1 METCAYTRER
11 KVDRREKKMA
21 KSEMER
27 RTREKKTRYTCL
39 KERRDTHSTVTKHPS
54 FGRAQKR
61 IEGTKPM
68 VEEKKRGGNTGTRF
82 GAQMIAKKEE
92 REEPNETSASV
103 CVYVRIKDFSLSS
116 SVSFFP
122 ALSFPKFP
130 TIVCTY
136 RREY

>member
-11 KVDRREKKMA
+11 KVERKREDSK
-21 KSEMER
+21 ER
-27 RTREKKTRYTCL
+27 DGAVYAGKEGEVHVLERETRYTL
-39 KERRDTHSTVTKHPS
+39 DSDEAPFIRQGAEENRRNEAD
-54 FGRAQKR
+54 GR
-61 IEGTKPM
+61 
-68 VEEKKRGGNTGTRF
+68 EKKRGGNTGTRF

-92 REEPNETSASV
+92 REEPNETSTSV

-122 ALSFPKFP
+122 PLSFRNFQRSP
-130 TIVCTY
+130 TY